1 MSLNGLLNVDKW
13 PGLTSHDVVQLVRR
27 RLGIKKVGHTGTL
40 DPSAGGVLLVLTGTA
55 TRTARFF
62 NPLEK
67 EYIARVVF
75 GIETDTGDLDGTVIR
90 TDSASGATA
99 ENLSRLFP
107 EFTGEIEQIPPM
119 VSAVKVNGTRLYK
132 LAREGKHIK
141 RQARKRVVHSI
152 HLEEFDYGAEHPE
165 ALLRIVCG
173 TGIYVRTLVSDMAA
187 EMNTCAHLR
196 TLIRTRI
203 GSFTRESAVS
213 RELLETGGSPT
224 GLPAHILPM
233 AKALDF
239 LPKIVITQ
247 EQADSIRS
255 GKIISCT
262 EGGYMFKEGVRV
274 REGEVVTTPPSPSY
288 RSPSPGEPVLAVV
301 EHIGEVAVEAIAVVT
316 FMDTERVKSLRV
328 FPESG

>member
-67 EYIARVVF
+67 EYITRVVF

-90 TDSASGATA
+90 TDCASGVTA

-119 VSAVKVNGTRLYK
+119 VSAVKVNGIRLYK
-132 LAREGKHIK
+132 LAREGKNIK
-141 RQARKRVVHSI
+141 RPARKRVVHSI
-152 HLEEFDYGAEHPE
+152 HLEEFDSGAEHPE
-165 ALLRIVCG
+165 ALIRIVCG
-173 TGIYVRTLVSDMAA
+173 TGVYVRTLVSDMAA
-187 EMNTCAHLR
+187 KMNTCAHLR
-196 TLIRTRI
+196 TLIRSRI
-203 GSFTRESAVS
+203 GPFTRESAVS
-213 RELLETGGSPT
+213 RELLETGQTPAGFPAT
-224 GLPAHILPM
+224 PAGLVTTPASFPAHILPI

-247 EQADSIRS
+247 EQADSIRA
-255 GKIISCT
+255 GRIIAFNDGACVY
-262 EGGYMFKEGVRV
+262 EEGV
-274 REGEVVTTPPSPSY
+274 GGG
-288 RSPSPGEPVLAVV
+288 SPSPDTPTLALIGHTGEAVAVV
-301 EHIGEVAVEAIAVVT
+301 V
-316 FMDTERVKSLRV
+316 FLDTERVKSLRV
-328 FPESG
+328 FPSPD